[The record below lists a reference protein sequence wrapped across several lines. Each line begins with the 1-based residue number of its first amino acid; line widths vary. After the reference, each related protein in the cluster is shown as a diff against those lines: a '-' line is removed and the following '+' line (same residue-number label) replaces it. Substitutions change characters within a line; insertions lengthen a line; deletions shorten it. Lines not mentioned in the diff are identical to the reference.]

1 MASKRL
7 ADERNWGEP
16 IDLEAFGR
24 VLARRRAEYE
34 SKFGPVPVPR
44 NSGTRRTDS
53 KKALLAAIDEAAA
66 KKGFR
71 W

>member
-1 MASKRL
+1 MITVPKTS

-16 IDLEAFGR
+16 IDLASFGR
-24 VLARRRAEYE
+24 ALAERRAAYE
-34 SKFGPVPVPR
+34 AAKGAVPVPR

-53 KKALLAAIDEAAA
+53 KKALLAAIEATG
-66 KKGFR
+66 KR